1 MENLNIAFLIRLKPL
16 FIIFILCFT
25 LNSCKDK
32 KEDGA
37 PESVKKNLVKV
48 QANEVWN
55 TANLTNYE
63 SYAQP
68 GSEECLNFNGC
79 AYPGKFSFLENTQPE
94 SWVQVNN
101 IAAIHSK
108 DAGVYKLKTLRL
120 RQGSNEIDVKV
131 YDQCS
136 DSDCDGCCTVNAN
149 ANGQSFLID
158 IEKYTMQRFGSGSG
172 IVEWRCLDC
181 N

>member
-1 MENLNIAFLIRLKPL
+1 MINLRPASLIWLRQLL
-16 FIIFILCFT
+16 LVFILLFT

-32 KEDGA
+32 LEDDA
-37 PESVKKNLVKV
+37 LESGKPTPVKDGTND
-48 QANEVWN
+48 VWK
-55 TANLTNYE
+55 TANLTNYT

-68 GSEECLNFNGC
+68 GSEECRDFNGC
-79 AYPGKFSFLENTQPE
+79 AYPGKFSFLEDIMPE
-94 SWVQVNN
+94 SWVKVNN
-101 IAAIHSK
+101 IVAIHSK

-120 RQGSNEIDVKV
+120 RQAGKEIDVKV
-131 YDQCS
+131 YDQCA
-136 DSDCDGCCTVNAN
+136 DSDCEGCCTINAN

-158 IEKYTMQRFGSGSG
+158 IEKYSMQRFGSGDG

>member
-1 MENLNIAFLIRLKPL
+1 MKNLKSPSIIWLKQLLIVCSIL
-16 FIIFILCFT
+16 FSIS
-25 LNSCKDK
+25 SCKEQE
-32 KEDGA
+32 KEA
-37 PESVKKNLVKV
+37 PESLETEVMKN
-48 QANEVWN
+48 QAAEVWN

-79 AYPGKFSFLENTQPE
+79 AYPGLFAFLEGTQPE
-94 SWVQVNN
+94 SWVQANN
-101 IAAIHSK
+101 IVAIHSK
-108 DAGVYKLKTLRL
+108 DAGKYKLKTLRL
-120 RQGSNEIDVKV
+120 RQGSHQIDVKV

-136 DSDCDGCCTVNAN
+136 DSDCDGCCTINAN

>member
-1 MENLNIAFLIRLKPL
+1 MKNLKLSPIIWLKQLLIVCTIL
-16 FIIFILCFT
+16 FSI
-25 LNSCKDK
+25 NSCKEQEEK
-32 KEDGA
+32 GA
-37 PESVKKNLVKV
+37 PESLRTSVMKSH
-48 QANEVWN
+48 ADDVWN

-68 GSEECLNFNGC
+68 GSEECLKFNGC
-79 AYPGKFSFLENTQPE
+79 EYPGLFAFLEGTQPE
-94 SWVQVNN
+94 SWVQANN

-108 DAGVYKLKTLRL
+108 DAGMYKLKTLRL
-120 RQGSNEIDVKV
+120 RQGNNEIDVKV

-136 DSDCDGCCTVNAN
+136 DSDCEGCCTINAN